1 MLRAFWNRLIGQ
13 TPANVAEREA
23 EREDMSPA
31 ERQFTGE
38 SVDDIA
44 ADASSA
50 ERLGGFDP
58 GRLVE
63 DDEPP
68 RS

>member
-1 MLRAFWNRLIGQ
+1 MLRAFWNRLVGQ
-13 TPANVAEREA
+13 APADTVERET
-23 EREDMSPA
+23 ERENMSPA
-31 ERQFTGE
+31 EREFTGE

-58 GRLVE
+58 ARLVE

-68 RS
+68 RG